1 MYKTAWDTLM
11 RAEHI
16 VLVSH
21 VNPDGDTL
29 GCVLALYDVLMRA
42 NKKVS
47 LYNATTVLPKIY
59 DFLPHIKKVKDRMPA
74 RFDVVVS
81 CDCGSFDRLRIE
93 RGDYTLINI
102 DHHKTS
108 QHFGDINI
116 VNIDQPSAGLVV
128 YDFLIKNSAKI
139 SKDCATCLYTAVAED
154 TGFFTYGALGASTF
168 ESAAKL
174 VQRGAKP
181 TEIAH
186 ALKGRQ
192 SLAKIRLL
200 AYILNHFELYHDASI
215 AFILIDKETLLQT
228 GARRYDAKNIINI
241 LRDLATVNVAVM
253 VLEEKSEGYKVSLRS
268 KEDIDISAISR
279 SFGGGG
285 HKNSAGFEIKDQ
297 DIATLKARLLQRII
311 ENDKQ

>member
-21 VNPDGDTL
+21 IHPDGDTL

-42 NKKVS
+42 NKKIS
-47 LYNATTVLPKIY
+47 LYNATKELPPIY
-59 DFLPHIKKVKDRMPA
+59 DFLPYIKKVKDRLPT

-81 CDCGSFDRLRIE
+81 CDCGSFDRLGME
-93 RGDYTLINI
+93 RGNYTLINI

-108 QHFGDINI
+108 QNFGDINI
-116 VNIDQPSAGLVV
+116 VNKNHPSTGLVV
-128 YDFLIKNSAKI
+128 YNFLVQNNVKI
-139 SKDCATCLYTAVAED
+139 TKDCATCLYTSIAED
-154 TGFFTYGALGASTF
+154 TGFFTYGALVASTF
-168 ESAAKL
+168 DTASKL
-174 VQRGAKP
+174 VHLGAKP
-181 TEIAH
+181 TIIAN

-215 AFILIDKETLLQT
+215 AFILIDKETLEQT
-228 GARRYDAKNIINI
+228 GARRYDTKNIVNI

-253 VLEEKSEGYKVSLRS
+253 VLEEKIEGFKVSLRS
-268 KEDIDISAISR
+268 IEDIDISSISR

-285 HKNSAGFEIKDQ
+285 HKNSAGFEIKSE
-297 DIATLKARLLQRII
+297 DIATLKKRLLQRII
-311 ENDKQ
+311 ENDK